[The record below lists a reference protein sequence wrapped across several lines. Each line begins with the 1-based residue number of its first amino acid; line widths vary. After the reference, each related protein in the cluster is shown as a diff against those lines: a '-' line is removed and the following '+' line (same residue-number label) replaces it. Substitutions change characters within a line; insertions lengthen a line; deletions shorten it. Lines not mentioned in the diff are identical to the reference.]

1 MIIYNKSMRR
11 LMNIS
16 YQQNYDGELFFQN
29 ELKTLFY
36 TDIFIILITL
46 QRITTHSNLGIYREP
61 IKRRGLIIKTTNVDP
76 CSCTF
81 TNV

>member
-46 QRITTHSNLGIYREP
+46 QRITTH
-61 IKRRGLIIKTTNVDP
+61 
-76 CSCTF
+76 
-81 TNV
+81 

>member
-1 MIIYNKSMRR
+1 MGTIIYNKCMRR

-61 IKRRGLIIKTTNVDP
+61 IKLRGLMNKNYKCRP
-76 CSCTF
+76 LF
-81 TNV
+81 LYFH